1 MHNGDR
7 GDLMTHP
14 ATAHASQGDP
24 SAQNV
29 YTDVYR
35 ILLGGMYAS
44 TAFYILGVISA
55 LLHPQFVPID
65 QAWVRRQYQWQAI
78 VHGLAHFDQTSLM
91 MVGTLL
97 LILTPV
103 LRVLVSIYAFFVDRD
118 YKYVGVTS
126 VVFVVIVLTVILA
139 RMGLS

>member
-1 MHNGDR
+1 MAQPSISHQ
-7 GDLMTHP
+7 
-14 ATAHASQGDP
+14 SQGDP
-24 SAQNV
+24 SPQNV

-55 LLHPQFVPID
+55 LLHPQYVPID
-65 QAWVRRQYQWQAI
+65 QAWVRRQYQWQAM

-91 MVGTLL
+91 MVGTVL

-103 LRVLVSIYAFFVDRD
+103 ARVVVSIYAFWVDRD
-118 YKYVGVTS
+118 RKYVGVTS
-126 VVFVVIVLTVILA
+126 VVFLVIVLTVILA
-139 RMGLS
+139 RMGLT